1 MDENTHLIRPLLLS
15 DGVSSFDVGVRES
28 GVDASVLL
36 GKLAKLVRGARDDND
51 VGGVSSRFP
60 GSDFIG
66 VLEK

>member
-1 MDENTHLIRPLLLS
+1 MRALLLS
-15 DGVSSFDVGVRES
+15 DGVSSLEVGVRDK

-51 VGGVSSRFP
+51 VGGVSSLFP